1 MRHLT
6 LDIWQTLRLGS
17 RKRYIPLQSV
27 GGFMIKT
34 VRIFGILV
42 CFGIAAAAIAQE
54 GHPLTGT
61 WSGDWGPN
69 VSQRNHLTLV
79 MSWDGK
85 NVSGVLN
92 PGDNAVQIPS
102 ILLDVT
108 NWTVRIEADTKDA
121 SGKAVHITAEG
132 KLDDIGSYH
141 RKLTGSWTQGTTK
154 GDFKLT
160 RD

>member
-1 MRHLT
+1 
-6 LDIWQTLRLGS
+6 
-17 RKRYIPLQSV
+17 
-27 GGFMIKT
+27 MIKT

-42 CFGIAAAAIAQE
+42 CLAVAIGLIAQE

-61 WSGDWGPN
+61 WSGDWGPT

-92 PGDNAVQIPS
+92 PGDNAVLIPS

-108 NWTVRIEADTKDA
+108 NWTVRIEADTKDQA
-121 SGKAVHITAEG
+121 GKTVHIAAEG

-141 RKLTGSWTQGTTK
+141 RKLTGSWSQGTTK
-154 GDFKLT
+154 GDFKLI